1 MNKMDYSAIG
11 VRIRTLRKKKGLNQ
25 TEFAKLLDKSLR
37 TVQKYET
44 GEIEVSFSVV
54 NQIAQAL
61 DTTTSYILGIDTDV
75 APIRSLADVLGFLFE
90 LEKISN
96 LNFNIDVKKPPRSEE
111 WECSISFKGKDLDA
125 DYNADMCLFLEEWE
139 NERQEVQSY
148 THSQATYRK
157 WQDQTL
163 AYYASCGLESNEPEE
178 LSEEER
184 IEKRNAFLENLYHS
198 K

>member
-11 VRIRTLRKKKGLNQ
+11 LRIRTLRKKKGLNQ

-54 NQIAQAL
+54 NQIAQVL
-61 DTTTSYILGIDTDV
+61 DTDV

-90 LEKISN
+90 LEKVSN

-111 WECSISFKGKDLDA
+111 WECSISFKGKDLEA

-184 IEKRNAFLENLYHS
+184 IEKRNAYLENLYHS
-198 K
+198 N

>member
-11 VRIRTLRKKKGLNQ
+11 LRIRTLRKKKGLNQ

-54 NQIAQAL
+54 NQIAQVL

-90 LEKISN
+90 LEKVSN

-111 WECSISFKGKDLDA
+111 WECSISFKGKDLEA
-125 DYNADMCLFLEEWE
+125 DYNADMCLFLE
-139 NERQEVQSY
+139 
-148 THSQATYRK
+148 K

-184 IEKRNAFLENLYHS
+184 IEKRNAYLENLYHS
-198 K
+198 N